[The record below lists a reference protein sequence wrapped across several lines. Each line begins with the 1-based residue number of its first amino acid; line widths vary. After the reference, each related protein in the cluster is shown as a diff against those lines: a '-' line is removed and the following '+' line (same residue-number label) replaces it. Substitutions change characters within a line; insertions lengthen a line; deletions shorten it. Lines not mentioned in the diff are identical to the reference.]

1 MTLLEIMVVMLIAGM
16 MMSSAVMGFGAVRR
30 GRLRAGAA
38 HLASA
43 FRFAYVHALSTG
55 RPTRVV
61 LPLNDNRVWIEDTEE
76 AHVLDPRD
84 PLRLGGAAPGEEAMA
99 AEEAA
104 RQQATRISELRPRT
118 PRAEFTRPTGARFR
132 ERTLED
138 GVVVTRVYAQHEE
151 QARTEGSGYIYFFP
165 GGVCERAVVHLR
177 GADGVIFSVT
187 LNGLSGRT
195 QIIDHA
201 VEPPAATDARE
212 EDDRNEVDLRNQR
225 LQEVTP

>member
-1 MTLLEIMVVMLIAGM
+1 MPRRRAHPRERGMTLLEIMVVMLIAGM

-84 PLRLGGAAPGEEAMA
+84 PLRLGGAGPGA
-99 AEEAA
+99 AA
-104 RQQATRISELRPRT
+104 RGRGAGPRASRPR
-118 PRAEFTRPTGARFR
+118 
-132 ERTLED
+132 
-138 GVVVTRVYAQHEE
+138 
-151 QARTEGSGYIYFFP
+151 
-165 GGVCERAVVHLR
+165 
-177 GADGVIFSVT
+177 
-187 LNGLSGRT
+187 
-195 QIIDHA
+195 
-201 VEPPAATDARE
+201 
-212 EDDRNEVDLRNQR
+212 
-225 LQEVTP
+225 